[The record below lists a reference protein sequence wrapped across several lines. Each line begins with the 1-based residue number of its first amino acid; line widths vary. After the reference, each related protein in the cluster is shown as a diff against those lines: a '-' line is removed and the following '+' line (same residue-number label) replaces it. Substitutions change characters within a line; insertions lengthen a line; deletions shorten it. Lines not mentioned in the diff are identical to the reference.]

1 MPMTNRRTFGVFT
14 GLCVPDRS
22 SYGLKTSAMGADNW
36 HSCTRGHDNDDSRM
50 SMSRKIHTDWS

>member
-22 SYGLKTSAMGADNW
+22 RYELKTSAMDADIW
-36 HSCTRGHDNDDSRM
+36 HSCTSGHDNDDSRKN
-50 SMSRKIHTDWS
+50 MSRKIDTDWS